1 MINIS
6 IQRIKPLNFTID
18 AFLLLE
24 LLIALIVVFL
34 IVTIKMECVK
44 IGYEIYNLSQD
55 IEVKKLKM
63 QELVELR
70 DSMVQPE
77 KLFQYSTSLELYPP
91 KPDRVFYV
99 E

>member
-6 IQRIKPLNFTID
+6 IQRIKPLNFAID
-18 AFLLLE
+18 VFFILE
-24 LLIALIVVFL
+24 LLVALIVVFL

-77 KLFQYSTSLELYPP
+77 KLSQYSNSLELYPP

>member
-6 IQRIKPLNFTID
+6 IQKVKPLNFTID
-18 AFLLLE
+18 LFFIIE

-70 DSMVQPE
+70 DSMAQPE
-77 KLFQYSTSLELYPP
+77 KLLQYSTSLELYPP
-91 KPDRVFYV
+91 KPDRIFYV